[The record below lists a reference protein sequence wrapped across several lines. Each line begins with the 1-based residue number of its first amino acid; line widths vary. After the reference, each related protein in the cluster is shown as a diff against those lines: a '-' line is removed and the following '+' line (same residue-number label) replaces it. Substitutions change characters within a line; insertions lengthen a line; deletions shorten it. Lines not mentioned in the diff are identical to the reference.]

1 MKSEIVEPYDFIEE
15 KIEIDELDQNNY
27 EYDVGGFC
35 PIKIGDILNGKYEI
49 ISYLGAGAYSTVWK
63 CLNKNDKE
71 HYAIKITKANKDD
84 SEVADNE
91 INILKKIEKNNKYVI
106 NLIDVFKYKSKN
118 GKHICMVINL
128 CGQDLHSLKRQFKY
142 SEELKNDKLDKK
154 KINNNSE
161 SNSNETEESNESK
174 GTEDS
179 VDSNESEI
187 DYIRCLPMHLVKKL
201 TKQLLEAVRDIHSKN
216 IIHTDIK
223 PENILLTRRLK
234 RIKQDKDINIRLSD
248 FGTAHTTSEK
258 CEFGIGTLEYSPP
271 ESLIGLPYGRS
282 ADIWSIGCIVFEL
295 ITGHCLFDHCRYWEE
310 ASDHSSCTE
319 YSSSE
324 YDGEEDDKMPIEL
337 TLLAMM
343 RRILG
348 GFPSKI
354 FKRGKYYEMYFDYKG
369 RLRNIPT
376 FLEETTLE
384 ECFIEDCGFTEEE
397 TQDMCDFLKKMLSID
412 PSNRYTASELLND
425 DWLKE

>member
-1 MKSEIVEPYDFIEE
+1 MKKEIVEPYSFIEE
-15 KIEIDELDQNNY
+15 KIELNELDQNNY
-27 EYDVGGFC
+27 DYDTGGFC
-35 PIKIGDILNGKYEI
+35 PIKIGEILNGKYEI
-49 ISYLGAGAYSTVWK
+49 ISYLGSGAYSTVWK
-63 CLNKNDKE
+63 CFNKSNSE

-84 SEVADNE
+84 SEVAENE

-106 NLIDVFKYKSKN
+106 NLIDTFKYKSKN
-118 GKHICMVINL
+118 GKHICIVINL

-142 SEELKNDKLDKK
+142 GDELRNDLLDKDS
-154 KINNNSE
+154 INE
-161 SNSNETEESNESK
+161 SDDSNVSKETEESLNSVNSNN
-174 GTEDS
+174 TE
-179 VDSNESEI
+179 ESEI
-187 DYIRCLPMHLVKKL
+187 DYIRCLPMHLVKKI
-201 TKQLLEAVRDIHSKN
+201 TKQLLEAIRDIHSKN

-234 RIKQDKDINIRLSD
+234 RIKLDKDINIRLSD
-248 FGTAHTTSEK
+248 FGTAHTTADK

-271 ESLIGLPYGRS
+271 ETLIGLPYGKS

-295 ITGHCLFDHCRYWEE
+295 ITGHCLFDYCRYWDE
-310 ASDHSSCTE
+310 ASDHSSCTS

-324 YDGEEDDKMPIEL
+324 YDGEDDDKMPIEL

-343 RRILG
+343 RRVLG

-397 TQDMCDFLKKMLSID
+397 TEEMCDFLKKMLSID
-412 PSNRYTASELLND
+412 PSNRYTANELLNEE
-425 DWLKE
+425 WLKE